1 MDARLARWRGVPSEE
16 EEDANADAG
25 AGSARG
31 SSGGGGG
38 SSLPLASDDVPGD
51 PAAAAASAIALLA
64 SLRAAIDSD
73 ASDAARGSGAA
84 APRAPSSSSPLGS
97 ASWCNARLARKLS
110 EQLEDA
116 VAVASGALPSWIG
129 GLLASTRFLFPLATR
144 LRHFRA
150 TAFGTSRGVTWAQE
164 RAGAGGGLGEAAGG
178 GGGGDDDDPGEDGG
192 TRGDPRPP
200 APSRLLGGGAP
211 RRLGTLRRERVTVR
225 RSHVLEDAEVLM
237 RHHARHKS
245 VLEVLFRGE
254 EGFGGAVT
262 KEFYNKTAHALRDRA
277 RNERAK
283 LWLADEHGA
292 DVAAGGAHLMCA
304 RGLFPRPIPP
314 GTRRSEDA
322 EARFAFVGRLV
333 GKALL
338 DGHMLPLPLHGAFL
352 RAAVHGDELGAADLE
367 EVFCERTQGGATMA
381 WIARLAKKARAKR
394 RLGLGM
400 VGEEDAPSGGRR
412 DANDDEDSPH
422 PPPRSTKRSRDASS
436 SPVGRAIGRR
446 RLRRSSSFSDECEPR
461 RGSAERKPFF
471 SQKRRSLPP
480 RGFDAGDFLDDAF
493 FSDDD
498 ECDCPPKP
506 KPKPTGVD
514 AAGDASAPTTRSD
527 AAASEDAA
535 ETEALASLSYHCPVS
550 GHPLFDAGG
559 GDSSSDVVDWRNVEA
574 YHRRACAFAL
584 RDGVAAQ
591 VRGFRA
597 GLSEVFPIAAL
608 ASFTAAEIARLTCG
622 TEDVEWSMDE
632 LRACVL
638 PGFEY
643 TAESKPYAWLLETLR
658 DARQPER
665 RAFLEFVAVTPG
677 LPPGG
682 LGALPRGP
690 IRVNKMEPASKLPEG
705 RTCSQELR
713 LPAYASKEELRAKL
727 FTALQ
732 WRDYY
737 GLQ

>member
-1 MDARLARWRGVPSEE
+1 
-16 EEDANADAG
+16 
-25 AGSARG
+25 
-31 SSGGGGG
+31 
-38 SSLPLASDDVPGD
+38 
-51 PAAAAASAIALLA
+51 
-64 SLRAAIDSD
+64 
-73 ASDAARGSGAA
+73 
-84 APRAPSSSSPLGS
+84 
-97 ASWCNARLARKLS
+97 
-110 EQLEDA
+110 
-116 VAVASGALPSWIG
+116 
-129 GLLASTRFLFPLATR
+129 
-144 LRHFRA
+144 
-150 TAFGTSRGVTWAQE
+150 
-164 RAGAGGGLGEAAGG
+164 
-178 GGGGDDDDPGEDGG
+178 
-192 TRGDPRPP
+192 
-200 APSRLLGGGAP
+200 
-211 RRLGTLRRERVTVR
+211 VTVR

-292 DVAAGGAHLMCA
+292 DVAAGGAHLMNP

-338 DGHMLPLPLHGAFL
+338 DGHMLPLPLNGAFL
-352 RAAVHGDELGAADLE
+352 RAAVHGDELGPADLE

-394 RLGLGM
+394 TGRM
-400 VGEEDAPSGGRR
+400 VGEEDASEGGRG
-412 DANDDEDSPH
+412 ANDDEDSRREDGRRSVDEEEDVRSADEREDTQARREYPPHPPPHPPH
-422 PPPRSTKRSRDASS
+422 PPPRSKKRSRDASS
-436 SPVGRAIGRR
+436 SPVGRAVGRR
-446 RLRRSSSFSDECEPR
+446 RLRRSSSFSDEPR
-461 RGSAERKPFF
+461 RGSAERKTFF
-471 SQKRRSLPP
+471 SQKKRSLP

-498 ECDCPPKP
+498 DCDCPPKP
-506 KPKPTGVD
+506 KPKPKPKPTGGDVV
-514 AAGDASAPTTRSD
+514 GDASAPTTRAD
-527 AAASEDAA
+527 AAAAEDAA
-535 ETEALASLSYHCPVS
+535 ETAALASLSYHCPVS
-550 GHPLFDAGG
+550 GHPLFDAGCG
-559 GDSSSDVVDWRNVEA
+559 ESSDVVDWRNVEA

-597 GLSEVFPIAAL
+597 GLSEVFPISAL